1 LNQNR
6 AIRLLYASK
15 GLPLILWFVLGILA
29 VIIILFS
36 YFVGMG
42 SALLHILA
50 VGALTACLAFTLFT
64 TVTLDQ
70 PFGGDLRV
78 TPDAFEVVLSEI
90 EGDSSSPE
98 A

>member
-1 LNQNR
+1 M
-6 AIRLLYASK
+6 LYASK
-15 GLPLILWFVLGILA
+15 GLSLILWFVLGILA

-78 TPDAFEVVLSEI
+78 TPEAFEVVLSEI